1 MVVIN
6 IKSDLNNNLRFLT
19 HPNYELMGSIK
30 NVSKLPFFLRV
41 LICDFNE
48 SVEPLVDGSL

>member
-1 MVVIN
+1 
-6 IKSDLNNNLRFLT
+6 LNNNLRFLT